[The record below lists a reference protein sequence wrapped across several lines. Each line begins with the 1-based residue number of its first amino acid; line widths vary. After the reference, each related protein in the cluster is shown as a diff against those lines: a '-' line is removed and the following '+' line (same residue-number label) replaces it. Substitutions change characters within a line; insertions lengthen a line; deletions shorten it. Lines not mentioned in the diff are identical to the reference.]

1 MNTLIFGHKNPDTDS
16 ICSAIAYGMIKT
28 SLGESVKVCRL
39 GDISKETQ
47 FILDYLNLEAPALIE
62 KVEDKQE
69 VILVDHNEFNQSVNN
84 IENAKILE
92 VVDHHRVAN
101 FNTAEQVYMNV
112 QPVGCTATILFEIA
126 KNNNVEIT
134 KELATVLV
142 SAIIS
147 DSLLFKS
154 PTCTERDKNAALE
167 LAKLAELNVEEYG
180 MDLLKAGTDLSDF
193 SAEELINIDS
203 KEFQTDNGLFEV
215 AQINTVDINEFL
227 EANEA
232 GIITAVNTK
241 IADKNLDLAVV
252 LITDIVNS
260 NTMSIVLG
268 NKTEVFENGLKATIT
283 DNKAFLEGVVS
294 RKKQVVPF
302 L

>member
-1 MNTLIFGHKNPDTDS
+1 MSTLIFGHKNPDTDS
-16 ICSAIAYGMIKT
+16 ICSAIGYSI
-28 SLGESVKVCRL
+28 VKKALNEDVEACRL

-47 FILDYLNLEAPALIE
+47 YVLDYLNIEAPRLITEVE
-62 KVEDKQE
+62 KDQE
-69 VILVDHNEFNQSVNN
+69 VILVDHNEFNQSVNK
-84 IENAKILE
+84 IEEAKIKE
-92 VVDHHRVAN
+92 VIDHHRIAN
-101 FNTAEQVYMNV
+101 FNTVEQVYMNV
-112 QPVGCTATILFEIA
+112 QVVGCTATIIYEIA

-134 KELATVLV
+134 KELATILL

-154 PTCTERDKNAALE
+154 PTCTERDKKVAAD
-167 LAKLAELNVEEYG
+167 LAEIANVDVDKYG

-193 SAEELINIDS
+193 TAEELINIDS
-203 KEFQTDNGLFEV
+203 KEFQTENGLFEV

-227 EANEA
+227 EANEQA
-232 GIITAVNTK
+232 IVAAVNQK
-241 IADKNLDLAVV
+241 ISNKELALAVV

-260 NTMSIVLG
+260 NTMAIVLG
-268 NKTEVFENGLKATIT
+268 EQTKVFEKGLKTEVI
-283 DNKAFLEGVVS
+283 DNKSFLAGVVS